1 MLRSSTLVVGP
12 RLGSSTTQE
21 PKHRNG
27 ADRPLTGQRLS
38 RVEEASSDDDD
49 AYEKER
55 RHRRHVV
62 VGWLHNPA
70 IRKRLI
76 VVCVSVVAVYV
87 FIMVASSMLPSELVE
102 GGADTASA
110 VNMKGGSH
118 LKVPP
123 VKEHRAGGG
132 GATNAAA
139 AAKKK
144 ERERAAGQVSF
155 AGSDHKVQNGRLLVN
170 PNSKKHPINQL
181 ISTAQSAWDAKVAK
195 QSKTLKQAVA
205 EYKRRHHRQ
214 PPAGFDKWWA
224 YVVDN
229 NVQMPDEYD
238 QIERDMRPFYALQS
252 KDLRE
257 RIDMH
262 SNDKD
267 TYTIKVTNGK
277 ITTTA
282 QYKDEAIHH
291 ARLKS
296 QLDLIKDVA
305 QWIPD
310 MKAIYTVHDTPMS
323 LINWDHRVEI
333 ADRLEEDEYLDTA
346 VNVEGDS
353 VGWAAACPP
362 SSQLRKKGEK
372 YAGPNWDVD
381 AKSFIV
387 SHYADMDVCNHPEL
401 VALTGILAGKKPL
414 STNLLPIF
422 AISKTR
428 LHSDILGVPPERYN
442 GHVELVPWE
451 KKTNSHL
458 LWRGANTGMHYGAT
472 LPWRDTQR
480 VRLLG
485 MSAEKTGTLDVIAPP
500 SGMKSKTVGDAVKRM
515 AKGPANERY
524 FDMGFV
530 GKAIQCEVEDGTCAE
545 IDRNY
550 PFKKRVTPI
559 EADSYKYIVDIDG
572 NAWSAR
578 FQRLVASGSL
588 IFKATIMP
596 EWWTDRI
603 QPWVHYVPV
612 KADFT
617 DLYDS
622 LAYFSGDLEGNG
634 AEDELAKKIA
644 LAGRDWSLTHFRM
657 EDMTAYVFR
666 MYLEWAR
673 LQAPNRGSMNF
684 VYDPSMERERK

>member
-1 MLRSSTLVVGP
+1 
-12 RLGSSTTQE
+12 
-21 PKHRNG
+21 
-27 ADRPLTGQRLS
+27 
-38 RVEEASSDDDD
+38 
-49 AYEKER
+49 
-55 RHRRHVV
+55 
-62 VGWLHNPA
+62 
-70 IRKRLI
+70 
-76 VVCVSVVAVYV
+76 
-87 FIMVASSMLPSELVE
+87 
-102 GGADTASA
+102 
-110 VNMKGGSH
+110 MKGGAGQQAH

-123 VKEHRAGGG
+123 AKQHRAGGG

-139 AAKKK
+139 ARKQEKDSARKLEK
-144 ERERAAGQVSF
+144 EKAASQTSGY
-155 AGSDHKVQNGRLLVN
+155 GHKVHNGRLLVN
-170 PNSKKHPINQL
+170 PNSKTHPITQL
-181 ISTAQSAWDAKVAK
+181 LESAQANWDEKVAK

-205 EYKRRHHRQ
+205 EYKRRYHR
-214 PPAGFDKWWA
+214 PPPVGFDKWWA

-238 QIERDMRPFYALQS
+238 QIERDMAPFYALHP
-252 KDLRE
+252 KDLRD

-262 SNDKD
+262 SGDKD
-267 TYTIKVTNGK
+267 TYTIKITNGK
-277 ITTTA
+277 ISTTA

-296 QLDLIKDVA
+296 QLELIQDVA

-323 LINWDHRVEI
+323 LIDWDHRVEI
-333 ADRLEEDEYLDTA
+333 ASRLEEGEFLDTSIDI
-346 VNVEGDS
+346 EGDS
-353 VGWAAACPP
+353 ASWAAACPP
-362 SSQLRKKGEK
+362 SSNLRKKGEA
-372 YAGPNWDVD
+372 YDGPNWGVE

-387 SHYADMDVCNHPEL
+387 SHYADMDVCEHPEL
-401 VALTGILAGKKPL
+401 IALTGILAGKKPR
-414 STNLLPIF
+414 STNLRPIF

-428 LHSDILGVPPERYN
+428 LHADILGVPPERYN

-451 KKTNSHL
+451 EKTNSHL

-472 LPWRDTQR
+472 LPWRATQR
-480 VRLLG
+480 VRLMG
-485 MSAEKTGTLDVIAPP
+485 MSAETAGTVDVLAPP
-500 SGMKSKTVGDAVKRM
+500 SGMRSKTVGDAVKRM
-515 AKGPANERY
+515 AKSGANPHY
-524 FDMGFV
+524 FDVGFV

-550 PFKKRVTPI
+550 PFKGRVTPT
-559 EADSYKYIVDIDG
+559 EADRYKYIVDIDG

-622 LAYFSGDLEGNG
+622 LAFFSGDLEGRG

-644 LAGRDWSLTHFRM
+644 LAGREWSLTHFRM

-666 MYLEWAR
+666 LYLEWAR
-673 LQAPNRGSMNF
+673 IQAPNRGAVNF
-684 VYDPSMERERK
+684 VYDPSMERERE